1 MYTIQ
6 DSIREIKEF
15 NERNIYRCVCRIKE
29 SAMDVEVFQGLE
41 IVGSLNH
48 SQAWRGKWRNGII
61 TTEWCLEL
69 RLTQVRWIMRQNN
82 LATSRNTE
90 WTQKKQKKAGK
101 EIFLLYFCFS
111 FFFYSSAWISHWQN
125 PIESQRVRAWVML
138 SKWHP
143 YQGRIGHRMNW
154 GSEKQPP
161 RWLPT
166 ITASWYSFPCV
177 SSPWIKAGHCHTL
190 LMNRMWQ
197 VLKSHF
203 HDMIPSWLPSWA
215 SILDVFPCPLTS
227 SFYGKPVALL
237 RGKKNKNSLQPSKE
251 LRPSVQQP

>member
-1 MYTIQ
+1 M
-6 DSIREIKEF
+6 
-15 NERNIYRCVCRIKE
+15 CRIKE

-69 RLTQVRWIMRQNN
+69 RLTQVRRIMRQNN
-82 LATSRNTE
+82 LATS
-90 WTQKKQKKAGK
+90 KKKKKKAGK
-101 EIFLLYFCFS
+101 EIFLLYFYFS
-111 FFFYSSAWISHWQN
+111 FLFHSSAWISHWQN

-138 SKWHP
+138 SNWYP
-143 YQGRIGHRMNW
+143 YQGRIGDRMNW

-177 SSPWIKAGHCHTL
+177 SSLWIKAGHCHTL
-190 LMNRMWQ
+190 LMNRMW
-197 VLKSHF
+197 LKWCPVTSEVGYKKTALCLPHSF
-203 HDMIPSWLPSWA
+203 SVTHDLGVPIYFL
-215 SILDVFPCPLTS
+215 
-227 SFYGKPVALL
+227 
-237 RGKKNKNSLQPSKE
+237 SLKFC
-251 LRPSVQQP
+251 LF

>member
-1 MYTIQ
+1 M
-6 DSIREIKEF
+6 
-15 NERNIYRCVCRIKE
+15 CRIKE

-90 WTQKKQKKAGK
+90 WTQKKKKKKAGK
-101 EIFLLYFCFS
+101 EIFLLYFYFS
-111 FFFYSSAWISHWQN
+111 FLFHSSAWISHWQN

-138 SKWHP
+138 SNWYP
-143 YQGRIGHRMNW
+143 YQGRIGDRMNW

-177 SSPWIKAGHCHTL
+177 SSLWIKAGHCHTL

-227 SFYGKPVALL
+227 SFCGKPAALL
-237 RGKKNKNSLQPSKE
+237 RGEKKKQNSLQPSKE

>member
-1 MYTIQ
+1 M
-6 DSIREIKEF
+6 K
-15 NERNIYRCVCRIKE
+15 
-29 SAMDVEVFQGLE
+29 A
-41 IVGSLNH
+41 
-48 SQAWRGKWRNGII
+48 
-61 TTEWCLEL
+61 
-69 RLTQVRWIMRQNN
+69 
-82 LATSRNTE
+82 
-90 WTQKKQKKAGK
+90 KKKKKKAGK

-111 FFFYSSAWISHWQN
+111 FLFYSSAWISHGQN

-138 SKWHP
+138 SNWHP
-143 YQGRIGHRMNW
+143 YQGRIGDRMNW

-166 ITASWYSFPCV
+166 ITTFWYSFPCV

-215 SILDVFPCPLTS
+215 SILGIFPCPLTS
-227 SFYGKPVALL
+227 SFYGKPAALL
-237 RGKKNKNSLQPSKE
+237 RVHMGKKKKKKSP
-251 LRPSVQQP
+251 VQQGIEALSPTTLRNWSPPIAMWMTLEVDLYQTSLWIGFSPLREPD